1 MSNEKISANQ
11 NPGMLGQ
18 SVQITADQE
27 QNQFGLLSGE
37 PDTREAIEE
46 TLNGLKG
53 ANIAAT
59 IRACHGMR
67 RGGYRITVKQDNE
80 FNEIQ
85 VRLYENTIRH
95 PTATGYVDR
104 GHTTSDRFTA
114 AEEVRGLVRAYLC
127 K

>member
-1 MSNEKISANQ
+1 MSNENISTNQ

-18 SVQITADQE
+18 SVQIIADQG
-27 QNQFGLLSGE
+27 QNQFGLLTGE

-53 ANIAAT
+53 ANITAT
-59 IRACHGMR
+59 IQACHGMR

-95 PTATGYVDR
+95 PIATWCVDR
-104 GHTTSDRFTA
+104 GHTRVSKLKA
-114 AEEVRGLVRAYLC
+114 AEEARGLVRAYLC
-127 K
+127 H